1 MENELTRWKG
11 QSFFTPRRLPSSL
24 CHFTSLSL
32 VSEGNTDRS
41 LLHSLTLFP
50 YCPCTP
56 PRSRR
61 RLVSFVKLWTRS
73 APQLLQS
80 FSQLDWF
87 LPVFVTPFV
96 LVPIHFLNIL
106 SCISRSGTALHD
118 GDASHLTWGG
128 HFLALPTGAV
138 VSLITL
144 TTQPVFLSCSDRLSL
159 KHCRKFSFA
168 FVFYR
173 MKSSS
178 CRII

>member
-96 LVPIHFLNIL
+96 LVPIHFKLL
-106 SCISRSGTALHD
+106 KLHFQVRNC
-118 GDASHLTWGG
+118 AAWLRCFTSHLRRTFSGSPHWSCCFP
-128 HFLALPTGAV
+128 HYSDNSTC
-138 VSLITL
+138 VSLLQRQAEFKTL
-144 TTQPVFLSCSDRLSL
+144 QKV
-159 KHCRKFSFA
+159 
-168 FVFYR
+168 
-173 MKSSS
+173 
-178 CRII
+178 